1 MRKAIP
7 NLITFSG
14 LFCGFIGLMNVIQ
27 GSLEIAAYAIMAAAF
42 LDLFDGFAAR
52 LLKASS
58 SIGAQL
64 DSLCDL
70 VNFGVLPALIAV
82 SLFHRFG
89 ASESWFT
96 HYYTGSA
103 YTHAL
108 PIFVYLAG
116 AVWRLARF
124 NVVDEKGFSGLPS
137 PAAALFMAG
146 FPLVYVNGFSTLPI
160 PYEVAETIYANGL
173 SVLISSIAIGILM
186 VVPIPMMSFKS
197 LKPNIKSLLFPVLL
211 LVFAITL
218 FTLYGFFALQP
229 VIIFYV
235 IASLLQKLLF
245 HEVQS

>member
-14 LFCGFIGLMNVIQ
+14 LFCGFIGLINLIQ
-27 GSLEIAAYAIMAAAF
+27 GSLEYAAYAIMAAAV

-70 VNFGVLPALIAV
+70 VNFGVLPALIAA

-89 ASESWFT
+89 ASENWFT
-96 HYYTGSA
+96 HYYTGNA
-103 YTHAL
+103 YTFTL

-146 FPLVYVNGFSTLPI
+146 FPIVYVNGFASLPI
-160 PYEVAETIYANGL
+160 SYGVAEELYASGF
-173 SVLISSIAIGILM
+173 SVLVSSVAIGILM
-186 VVPIPMMSFKS
+186 VAPIPMMSFKS
-197 LKPNIKSLLFPVLL
+197 LKLNIKSLFFPVLL
-211 LVFAITL
+211 LGFAIAL
-218 FTLYGFFALQP
+218 FALYGFFALQP

-235 IASLLQKLLF
+235 LASLLQKLLF
-245 HEVQS
+245 NEVQS